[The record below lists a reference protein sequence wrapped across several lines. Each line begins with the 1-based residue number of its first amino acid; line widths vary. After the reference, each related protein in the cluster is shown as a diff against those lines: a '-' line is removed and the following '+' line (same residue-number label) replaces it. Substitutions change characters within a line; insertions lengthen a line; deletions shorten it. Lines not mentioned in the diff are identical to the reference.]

1 MKYIHKIEIFT
12 NEWGESDISIEKQVK
27 GLNGDHT
34 TGNQMVDRQ
43 KANLSHFLLRKYKLK
58 S

>member
-34 TGNQMVDRQ
+34 TGNPNGR
-43 KANLSHFLLRKYKLK
+43 
-58 S
+58 